1 MKKTTTLFWMLAI
14 LITLAA
20 ALFQRM
26 TGPTNP
32 KQVRFTLNGNEY
44 RSKMP
49 RSITN
54 TGDLCNFKF
63 TIKNL
68 PGEVVAHLYIRK
80 YKSNEA
86 WTQLSAARTGDN
98 FNVQL
103 PAAPPAAKMEYYI
116 SLETKTKTVQGEK
129 IVMRYKDNVP
139 ATLLIPHILLMFTAM
154 LLSNL
159 AGLLAFFRRERY
171 MGYAKIAFAC
181 LILGGLVLGC
191 LVQKAAFGHY
201 WTGFPLGNDMTDN
214 KTLFVFLVWLVALI
228 ANWKAGKRP
237 VLVVIAAI
245 FMLIVY
251 CVPHSLGGSEYD
263 YKTGEVVNEKIV
275 VID

>member
-1 MKKTTTLFWMLAI
+1 MLAI

-20 ALFQRM
+20 AVFQRM

-32 KQVRFTLNGNEY
+32 KQVRFTLNNKEY

-54 TGDLCNFKF
+54 NSDFCNFKF
-63 TIKNL
+63 TIKDL
-68 PGEVVAHLYIRK
+68 PDEVVAHFFMRK
-80 YKSNEA
+80 YRSDEE
-86 WTQLSAARTGDN
+86 WTQLPVARKGDRFSVQLSAA
-98 FNVQL
+98 
-103 PAAPPAAKMEYYI
+103 PAAAKIEYYV
-116 SLETKTKTVQGEK
+116 SLETNAGIIKSEK

-139 ATLLIPHILLMFTAM
+139 AYLLIPHILLMFTAM

-181 LILGGLVLGC
+181 LLLGGLVLGC
-191 LVQKAAFGHY
+191 LVQKAAFGQY
-201 WTGFPLGNDMTDN
+201 WTGFPLGSDMTDN
-214 KTLFVFLVWLVALI
+214 KTLLVFLIWLIALV
-228 ANWKAGKRP
+228 ANWKVAKRP

-245 FMLIVY
+245 FMLLVY

-263 YKTGEVVNEKIV
+263 YKTREVMTFISFSQTNTP
-275 VID
+275 

>member
-1 MKKTTTLFWMLAI
+1 MKKKTTLFWMLAI

-54 TGDLCNFKF
+54 TGDFCNFNF

-68 PGEVVAHLYIRK
+68 PDEVVASLFVRK
-80 YKSNEA
+80 YRSDEEWA
-86 WTQLSAARTGDN
+86 QLPAARTGER
-98 FNVQL
+98 FSVKL
-103 PAAPPAAKMEYYI
+103 PIAPPAAKMEYYV
-116 SLETKTKTVQGEK
+116 SLETEKGIARGEN

-181 LILGGLVLGC
+181 LLLGGLVLGC

-214 KTLFVFLVWLVALI
+214 KTLFVFLFWLIALI
-228 ANWKAGKRP
+228 ANWKSGKRP
-237 VLVVIAAI
+237 VLVGLAAV
-245 FMLIVY
+245 FMLLVY
-251 CVPHSLGGSEYD
+251 CIPHSLGGSEYD
-263 YKTGEVVNEKIV
+263 YQNREVMTGK
-275 VID
+275 